1 MDIKKNSMIRLSTYF
16 EIAIL
21 SCLIVYQCHC
31 ATTTTP
37 GSTSRPTYVPKP
49 PGTVVAI
56 LAEVA
61 TPTTMT
67 TGSTPPPTAEPN
79 LALTPLATP
88 IPGTV
93 VGQTPTSQVQ
103 TRYAV
108 LLQGLGT
115 ASNARAALE
124 RQLQQYRTTF
134 EALKKAEQHDR
145 GMFIP

>member
-31 ATTTTP
+31 ATTTT
-37 GSTSRPTYVPKP
+37 GSTSQLIAVPNTAATPLTVQPTIP
-49 PGTVVAI
+49 PATK
-56 LAEVA
+56 VA
-61 TPTTMT
+61 TPEV
-67 TGSTPPPTAEPN
+67 TPRYTA
-79 LALTPLATP
+79 
-88 IPGTV
+88 
-93 VGQTPTSQVQ
+93 
-103 TRYAV
+103 
-108 LLQGLGT
+108 LLQGLGA

-145 GMFIP
+145 GMFIR